1 MSSGA
6 GIGVRY
12 QQRDDALRIQAQ
24 PRVGITNAD
33 VAVRKRDTSPYMRRL
48 LEGLPVRNSA
58 RFLEHFA
65 AFNVDHA
72 SLALS
77 GRQIAILNCITNSHL
92 ERIDPQSFRNHVDLG
107 FTCKYELHHSRWAK
121 MAARNAVGVDRVRV
135 DFDIWNAVSAG
146 GFHGAM

>member
-24 PRVGITNAD
+24 PRVGITNAE
-33 VAVRKRDTSPYMRRL
+33 VAVRKRDTSPYMRRF

-58 RFLEHFA
+58 RFLEHIA

-72 SLALS
+72 SLPLS
-77 GRQIAILNCITNSHL
+77 GRRFAPLDCMTIS
-92 ERIDPQSFRNHVDLG
+92 G
-107 FTCKYELHHSRWAK
+107 HSR
-121 MAARNAVGVDRVRV
+121 VQPLT
-135 DFDIWNAVSAG
+135 FSYLS
-146 GFHGAM
+146 H